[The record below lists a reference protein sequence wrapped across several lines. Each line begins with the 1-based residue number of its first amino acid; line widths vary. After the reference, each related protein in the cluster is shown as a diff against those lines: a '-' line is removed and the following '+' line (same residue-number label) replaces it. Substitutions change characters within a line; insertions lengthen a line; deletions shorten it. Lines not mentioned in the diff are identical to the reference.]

1 MKQHFRRRIVHKSRD
16 DICFIIVFQ
25 WTLMLTRHLY
35 NRHGKTFIL
44 YVFIRNIIKST
55 KRFPP
60 IFKIID
66 IIAVPDNTQ
75 SIGLVEFY
83 PEMFGM
89 LQDILS
95 FKQFFFSYH
104 TQKLWRSEEHTS
116 ELQSRPHLVCR

>member
-16 DICFIIVFQ
+16 DICFIVVFQ

-89 LQDILS
+89 LQDIL
-95 FKQFFFSYH
+95 
-104 TQKLWRSEEHTS
+104 RSEEHTS
-116 ELQSRPHLVCR
+116 ELQSRPHLVCRLLLEKKKKRKKYIT